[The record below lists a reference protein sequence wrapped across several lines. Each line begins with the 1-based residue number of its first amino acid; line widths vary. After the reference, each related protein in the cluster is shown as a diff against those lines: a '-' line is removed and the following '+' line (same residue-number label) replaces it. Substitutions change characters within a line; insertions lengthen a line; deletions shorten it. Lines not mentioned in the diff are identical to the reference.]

1 MDAQILYFSRRLHS
15 TENYACGWSYIAL
28 PISMEHLQSTP
39 AAIPSTTP
47 KMCREIDMELLEQ
60 VAILLDRDDGLMK
73 GW

>member
-15 TENYACGWSYIAL
+15 TENCACEWSHIAL
-28 PISMEHLQSTP
+28 PISNEHLKSTP

-47 KMCREIDMELLEQ
+47 KTCREIDMELLGQ
-60 VAILLDRDDGLMK
+60 VAMLLDRDDGLMK